1 MNGKKNTVRS
11 NTWQHWLCA
20 VYEVA
25 DIQLIS
31 IVQIHAMINLMKSDS
46 DCMVFGDRNVGKHNL
61 LCIVILTIN
70 FAYRKSKP
78 TSCYWIIHSLAIS
91 ILVPNI
97 FEKPCG
103 KNRGKNLPAA
113 KLQRFPI
120 KIVFSFRLSLSG
132 WLYCVGCRLHHGH
145 YEPFRMWV
153 GVLEFSGEKKIPLR
167 THLHTKL

>member
-78 TSCYWIIHSLAIS
+78 TSCYWIIHWPYQYWCRIYSKS
-91 ILVPNI
+91 RVV
-97 FEKPCG
+97 KM
-103 KNRGKNLPAA
+103 GKNLPAA

-132 WLYCVGCRLHHGH
+132 WLYCVGCRLHIHR

-153 GVLEFSGEKKIPLR
+153 GVLEFSGEKIPNR